1 MIQAPATR
9 DAPAFEALYA
19 LVRGQPGSGRRRYSG
34 WIGSC
39 RSSGACRTSMTPMS
53 AARSTWAISASTPM
67 PPRSPPWTRPTAAVP
82 TSRCGASIRPP
93 LPSSNSASIF
103 LLEAFGID
111 PESGAGHFTACG
123 TEANHT
129 AMIVA
134 LTDRLSH
141 RNPRCRAYDPALCTD
156 ESGREV
162 AYEYWRHGCLPLSV
176 RPALYVSPQT
186 HVSIEKNA
194 RNLIGTASIRTVPVD
209 RDLRMD
215 VGALA
220 DIMAADEASEAFL
233 PFLVIGSVG
242 ATPSGIVDPLAE
254 IGEICRRHGAW
265 FHVDAPVGR
274 HRRVLAALARRLP
287 RRPRCCGFAHLRPAQ
302 DTGAARR
309 GGCGMFLCRHREA
322 VERAFNVTGPGRGA
336 AGVRLSLAPGLGAP
350 TAGSGCSRQFSS
362 RRRLPRGSSKRP
374 RSAIRCAA
382 FCAKRGGKSS
392 IGPRCRS
399 SARFTRRCGAGSFTA
414 EDAVGHLRKEGR
426 ARLGG
431 GAQARRARGRPPR
444 HHQSQDDRGVG
455 SLRRG
460 AALGLR
466 RGGGVSSVPG
476 ASRVGRARS
485 PRTRKAGATVQP
497 TSVQS
502 PSEQALCQ
510 APTGTVTW
518 GHAPSSI
525 PRRWLVMSTPSSESS
540 SLSTAPA

>member
-19 LVRGQPGSGRRRYSG
+19 LVRDNLD
-34 WIGSC
+34 
-39 RSSGACRTSMTPMS
+39 SGAGDIPVDRLMQIFRRLSDLYDTDVSSPLNMGYFCIDADAASIAAMDETNRRGANIAVRGQHPAS
-53 AARSTWAISASTPM
+53 AAFEQFG
-67 PPRSPPWTRPTAAVP
+67 VD
-82 TSRCGASIRPP
+82 
-93 LPSSNSASIF
+93 L

-141 RNPRCRAYDPALCTD
+141 RNPRCRAYDPQLCTD
-156 ESGREV
+156 EAGREEP
-162 AYEYWRHGCLPLSV
+162 YEYWRHGCLPLSV

-265 FHVDAPVGR
+265 FPRRCAVGR
-274 HRRVLAALARRLP
+274 HRRVLASLARRLP

-309 GGCGMFLCRHREA
+309 GRMRH
-322 VERAFNVTGPGRGA
+322 V
-336 AGVRLSLAPGLGAP
+336 SLPP
-350 TAGSGCSRQFSS
+350 
-362 RRRLPRGSSKRP
+362 PRG
-374 RSAIRCAA
+374 
-382 FCAKRGGKSS
+382 G
-392 IGPRCRS
+392 
-399 SARFTRRCGAGSFTA
+399 
-414 EDAVGHLRKEGR
+414 
-426 ARLGG
+426 
-431 GAQARRARGRPPR
+431 
-444 HHQSQDDRGVG
+444 
-455 SLRRG
+455 
-460 AALGLR
+460 
-466 RGGGVSSVPG
+466 
-476 ASRVGRARS
+476 
-485 PRTRKAGATVQP
+485 
-497 TSVQS
+497 
-502 PSEQALCQ
+502 
-510 APTGTVTW
+510 
-518 GHAPSSI
+518 
-525 PRRWLVMSTPSSESS
+525 
-540 SLSTAPA
+540 